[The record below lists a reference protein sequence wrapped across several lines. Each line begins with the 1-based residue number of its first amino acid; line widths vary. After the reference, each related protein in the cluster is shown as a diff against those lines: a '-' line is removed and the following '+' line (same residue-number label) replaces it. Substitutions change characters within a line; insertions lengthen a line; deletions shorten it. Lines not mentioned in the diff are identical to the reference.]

1 MKTVEEMW
9 RERHQIEADN
19 KVLREENAKLVKLIA
34 ELEAQASRLNDQ
46 RKQNATQIN
55 NNTKRYNTLGEKIS
69 TATGQKIVES

>member
-19 KVLREENAKLVKLIA
+19 KALREENAKLVKLIA